1 MSKINNLWINKLF
14 LNEIMNKEN
23 MSDRLHKI
31 RINEATNQ
39 ITNLSTTVKKL
50 TNQWIN
56 EQIIQW
62 IDESIIKNQLSN

>member
-1 MSKINNLWINKLF
+1 MNYFI
-14 LNEIMNKEN
+14 NEIMNQQN
-23 MSDRLHKI
+23 MCDWLHKI
-31 RINEATNQ
+31 QIDETINQ

-62 IDESIIKNQLSN
+62 FDESINKKSIK

>member
-1 MSKINNLWINKLF
+1 
-14 LNEIMNKEN
+14 MNKEN

-39 ITNLSTTVKKL
+39 IKNLLPVKKKL

-62 IDESIIKNQLSN
+62 IDEPINKKSSK